1 MIKVGVTGGI
11 GSGKTLVCEIFGH
24 LGIPVFNADIE
35 AKNIYSIDQ
44 DVIDQLK
51 QLFGQDIY
59 HKGKLKKD
67 VLANIIFND
76 SKALDKVNSIIHP
89 KVREYFLDWA
99 EKQTS
104 KYVIEEAAILFESN
118 AYLDL
123 DYLINVHARQDSRI
137 ERVMERDN
145 ISKEQVLN
153 RMKNQLCD
161 EKRMKL
167 ADFTIYNDDERML
180 LPQVLAIHQKILKKL

>member
-123 DYLINVHARQDSRI
+123 DYIINVHARQDSRI

>member
-35 AKNIYSIDQ
+35 AKKIYSIDQ
-44 DVIDQLK
+44 DVIEQLK
-51 QLFGQDIY
+51 KLFGQDIY
-59 HKGKLKKD
+59 HNEELKKD

-76 SKALDKVNSIIHP
+76 SKAMDKVNSIVHP
-89 KVREYFLDWA
+89 KVREYFLEWA

-123 DYLINVHARQDSRI
+123 DYIINVHARQDSRI
-137 ERVMERDN
+137 KRVMERDN

-167 ADFTIYNDDERML
+167 ADYTIYNDDERML
-180 LPQVLAIHQKILKKL
+180 LPQVLAIHQKILRKL

>member
-11 GSGKTLVCEIFGH
+11 GSGKTLVCQIFEK

-35 AKNIYSIDQ
+35 AKKIINSDKSVVEQIKHS
-44 DVIDQLK
+44 
-51 QLFGQDIY
+51 FGSDIY
-59 HKGKLKKD
+59 NRNQIKKE
-67 VLANIIFND
+67 VLAQIIFND
-76 SKALDKVNSIIHP
+76 NKALNRINSIVHP

-99 EKQTS
+99 EKQNS
-104 KYVIEEAAILFESN
+104 QYVIEEAAILFESN

-123 DYLINVHARQDSRI
+123 DYIVNIHANKKSRI
-137 ERVMERDN
+137 NRVMSRDK
-145 ISKEQVLN
+145 IGKEQVLS

-167 ADFTIYNDDERML
+167 ADFTIYNDGDRML
-180 LPQVLAIHQKILKKL
+180 LPQVVDIHQKILNRI